1 MSEISI
7 ELLISEHKSYISAY
21 KANSSI
27 TSFGKMMNDKYHFE
41 DEELG
46 LEKDQLLASLMILGR
61 HVKL

>member
-1 MSEISI
+1 
-7 ELLISEHKSYISAY
+7 
-21 KANSSI
+21 
-27 TSFGKMMNDKYHFE
+27 MMNDKYHFK